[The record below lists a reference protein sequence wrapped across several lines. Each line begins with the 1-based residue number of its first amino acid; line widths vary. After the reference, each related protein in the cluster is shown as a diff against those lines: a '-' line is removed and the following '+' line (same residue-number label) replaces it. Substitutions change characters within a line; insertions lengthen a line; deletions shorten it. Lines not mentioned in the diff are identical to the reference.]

1 MIARAL
7 TIAGSDSGGGA
18 GIQAD
23 LKTFMAFSVF
33 GMSAITAITVQN
45 TLGVYQVQALAP
57 DLVGAQ
63 IDAVVSDLGVDA
75 IKIGMLFS
83 QPIIEAV
90 AERLKQLPGIPV
102 ILDPVMR
109 AKGGAPLLD
118 PGAESSLRDRLLPL
132 ATVVTP
138 NLPEASA
145 LVGFPVLTRADMQRA
160 AAALAMAGVPYVLV
174 KGGHLEGEQA
184 SDLLLH
190 QGRETWLEA
199 PRIDT
204 PHTHG
209 TGCTLSSAIAAGA
222 ARGQTVEEAIRLAKD
237 YVTHAIE
244 NAPALGHGHGPL
256 LHHWGQTPWI

>member
-1 MIARAL
+1 
-7 TIAGSDSGGGA
+7 
-18 GIQAD
+18 
-23 LKTFMAFSVF
+23 
-33 GMSAITAITVQN
+33 
-45 TLGVYQVQALAP
+45 
-57 DLVGAQ
+57 
-63 IDAVVSDLGVDA
+63 
-75 IKIGMLFS
+75 
-83 QPIIEAV
+83 
-90 AERLKQLPGIPV
+90 
-102 ILDPVMR
+102 
-109 AKGGAPLLD
+109 
-118 PGAESSLRDRLLPL
+118 
-132 ATVVTP
+132 
-138 NLPEASA
+138 
-145 LVGFPVLTRADMQRA
+145 
-160 AAALAMAGVPYVLV
+160 MAGVPYVLV